1 LSRDY
6 TKKGVEQ
13 LDYIIG
19 RRQADSKYIKLLRIL
34 SEQLER
40 FIIKG
45 RLDIHSFYKMT
56 MTKGLLL
63 EHEHEEIVSQFPLEI
78 VRLNY
83 MKQVKR
89 LISV

>member
-1 LSRDY
+1 MSRDY

-13 LDYIIG
+13 LDYMIG
-19 RRQADSKYIKLLRIL
+19 RIQVDFKYMKLLGIL

-40 FIIKG
+40 FIVKG
-45 RLDIHSFYKMT
+45 RPDIHSFYKM
-56 MTKGLLL
+56 MVMEGLLL

-83 MKQVKR
+83 MKRVKR
-89 LISV
+89 LMSV